1 MHHDRLNSLLRYDQV
16 YDYDFKKHAG
26 RNGKPYSAF
35 VQEVWKNSKRV
46 GMGRAI
52 GKVKG
57 QKFAFYCVRYKPNGF
72 LGDLKNFKKN
82 VKQGKF
88 TGLLPF
94 VKVKVG
100 NGMQGRSLASRRLNI
115 FYIVYNE
122 LYRMSSTIVY
132 TI

>member
-1 MHHDRLNSLLRYDQV
+1 
-16 YDYDFKKHAG
+16 
-26 RNGKPYSAF
+26 
-35 VQEVWKNSKRV
+35 
-46 GMGRAI
+46 MGRAI

-72 LGDLKNFKKN
+72 LGDLKNFEKN

-94 VKVKVG
+94 VKAKVG